1 MRSDL
6 SFMVVRGLGKVRRF
20 KASSF
25 LLLGSALF
33 FAGFIL
39 FSVFAINGYFAEQ
52 QENADLKKEI
62 AALGR
67 QQSRTHQRLA
77 RIRQQVAVLKD
88 YILILEKPSAKAS
101 PEAYSGQLRFAGKA
115 IPVEKALPVPERSPE
130 AMEQA
135 KPQEVV
141 DREKAPTP
149 EKQANAK
156 NGAEQAAAPQSEKP
170 SISIQDFT
178 FDRKNTRLSVSFRLV
193 SKVEDVAPLQ
203 GYLHMVIVDRNVDPP
218 QIRSFPHE
226 VLKDGFPMS
235 YNRGQLFVIKHF
247 KTVRGKFFLGGTR
260 EAPASLRVIV
270 YNKDGLLL
278 LDSELPLK
286 NAA

>member
-1 MRSDL
+1 
-6 SFMVVRGLGKVRRF
+6 MVVRGLGKVRRF

-39 FSVFAINGYFAEQ
+39 FSVFAINGYFAAQ
-52 QENADLKKEI
+52 RKNADLKKEI
-62 AALGR
+62 TALGQ

-77 RIRQQVAVLKD
+77 RIREQVAVLKD
-88 YILILEKPSAKAS
+88 YVRILEGPSAKGS
-101 PEAYSGQLRFAGKA
+101 PETYSEPLRFAGKS
-115 IPVEKALPVPERSPE
+115 IPVEKVPPVPEKSPE
-130 AMEQA
+130 ATEQA
-135 KPQEVV
+135 KSQEVL
-141 DREKAPTP
+141 DREEAPTP
-149 EKQANAK
+149 EKQANAQ
-156 NGAEQAAAPQSEKP
+156 NGVEQAAAPESEKP
-170 SISIQDFT
+170 SVSIQDFT

-193 SKVEDVAPLQ
+193 NTVEDVTPLQ

-226 VLKDGFPMS
+226 VLKDGFPVS

-247 KTVRGKFFLGGTR
+247 KTVRGKFFLGGTK

-278 LDSELPLK
+278 LDSELVLK